1 MEFLYCFEVYLP
13 LVYNDGRMIEP
24 EKTELH
30 LDENFTPPSDF

>member
-24 EKTELH
+24 EKFEQIKEEIL
-30 LDENFTPPSDF
+30 S